1 VQRSATADLI
11 SLRVRGQRFE
21 AACRL
26 FFVKIFRFV
35 DNFLDLVHL
44 GCIGIPLRGPADVPA
59 RRLRAPSRS
68 GLDLYARNSLSFW
81 KGKLLI
87 LCLLGFVAT
96 GWLVTI
102 TLSAA
107 DATAPIVENPFTPQF
122 LHGQHIVITLV
133 LLATLGAVFLKGF
146 KEAIGIAVAV
156 VGAYLLL
163 NLVVV
168 AVGLYECVVYPT
180 NIADWR
186 SKLFANCGNPLTML
200 GVSLLVFP
208 RLDLGLSGFE
218 TGVSMMPLVRGDR
231 DDGPQRPAGRIRNTH
246 KMLTVAAI
254 IMSFYLITT
263 SFVTA
268 VLIPAAEFQPGGSAN
283 GRALAYLA
291 HDQLGEAFGT
301 VYDLS
306 TSPRC
311 TRPGVSNKVRR
322 SLEGS
327 GTEGG

>member
-1 VQRSATADLI
+1 ML
-11 SLRVRGQRFE
+11 E
-21 AACRL
+21 
-26 FFVKIFRFV
+26 
-35 DNFLDLVHL
+35 
-44 GCIGIPLRGPADVPA
+44 
-59 RRLRAPSRS
+59 
-68 GLDLYARNSLSFW
+68 NSLSFW

-301 VYDLS
+301 VNDLS

-322 SLEGS
+322 SLERS